1 MNQTPETTTAPDV
14 VRKRLRMTDGLRS
27 AIPLVIAII
36 ALTVVASTRSDM
48 FFTTL
53 NAQNLLDQ
61 ISVLGVVAVGS
72 TFLLIGGQIDLSV
85 GSATTVVTIVIAKL
99 VTGGMVLW
107 EACAVGIGVGIGIGV
122 IIGLLVAVTRV
133 VPFILTLGMLSVLA
147 SVALIMSEQQP
158 IPIGMNLASIA
169 VDKPLGIPISFWIF
183 GGTLILGGLI
193 LRYTRLGR
201 SAYAIG
207 ANEEAAFISG
217 VPVKAVKVG
226 LFALNGAMV
235 GVAGLLLCARLGSGD
250 PNAGVGLELQAI
262 AAVVLGGASLAG
274 GRGWMTGTFLGVLL
288 LGLVANSLTITG
300 VQSFYQQAVLG
311 LVLIVAVVGTAILDR
326 QRASNKSLRQVLGLS
341 KSS

>member
-1 MNQTPETTTAPDV
+1 MNQTQDTQAAPDA

-27 AIPLVIAII
+27 AIPLVLAIVV
-36 ALTVVASTRSDM
+36 LSVVASTRSEM

-85 GSATTVVTIVIAKL
+85 GSASTVVTIIIAKL

-107 EACAVGIGVGIGIGV
+107 QACALGIGAGVAIGI
-122 IIGLLVAVTRV
+122 IIGVLVAVTRV
-133 VPFILTLGMLSVLA
+133 APFILTLGMLSVLA
-147 SVALIMSEQQP
+147 SVALIMSKQQP
-158 IPIGMNLASIA
+158 IPIGMNLASVA
-169 VDKPLGIPISFWIF
+169 VDKPLGVPVSFWVF
-183 GGTLILGGLI
+183 GAMLVIGGAI

-217 VPVKAVKVG
+217 IPIKAAKVG

-250 PNAGVGLELQAI
+250 PNAGIGLELQAI

-288 LGLVANSLTITG
+288 LGLVSNSLTITG
-300 VQSFYQQAVLG
+300 VESFYQQAVLG
-311 LVLIVAVVGTAILDR
+311 LVLIVAVVGTAVLDR
-326 QRASNKSLRQVLGLS
+326 QRASNKSLRQLLGIS
-341 KSS
+341 KST